1 MNSGRTYYIVTVR
14 DADVEARQFV
24 GARRNSVFP
33 TLPRIVWEAPDI
45 AAARRLNIELSG
57 KSVSAQA

>member
-1 MNSGRTYYIVTVR
+1 VR